1 MATICVIKGVV
12 AWKEAIITK
21 LSRCALKSTLLLFTS
36 RRSKQYNILEKRG
49 EVVPFNGQARTKKPL

>member
-21 LSRCALKSTLLLFTS
+21 LGRCALKSTLLLFTS
-36 RRSKQYNILEKRG
+36 RRSKQYNILEEEKW
-49 EVVPFNGQARTKKPL
+49 FLSMARRAQKT